1 MRFDA
6 SPYTILLIVAVI
18 LFVLAAINVDIGSV
32 ALVPLGLAA
41 FAAAFLFGGN
51 GGLSIGR

>member
-6 SPYTILLIVAVI
+6 SPYTILLIIAVI
-18 LFVLAAINVDIGSV
+18 LFVLAAINVDIGSI

-51 GGLSIGR
+51 GGLRIGR